1 MSRIYLVRHAS
12 PRVEPAT
19 PARAWGLSPRGVD
32 EAHRLAGAARTWGIA
47 ALYSSAEPK
56 AAATAAI
63 IGEALA
69 LPVWLVEGFEEQRW
83 EEWVENADAFN
94 AAVRHILEDPDTS
107 ARGSE
112 TAAAAAARFG
122 AALRIAG
129 EGPVP
134 AAIVSHGRVLA
145 AYLAGAVP
153 LDDPYAFW
161 RAIPMPGYACIELAP
176 DGRVGFIEGFRGVGG
191 GR

>member
-107 ARGSE
+107 VRAAE
-112 TAAAAAARFG
+112 TASAAATRLD
-122 AALRIAG
+122 AALCIVA
-129 EGPVP
+129 EGPSP
-134 AAIVSHGRVLA
+134 AAVVSHGRVIT
-145 AYLAGAVP
+145 AYLARALP
-153 LDDPYAFW
+153 LDDPYGFW
-161 RAIPMPGYACIELAP
+161 RAIPMPGYACIERTP
-176 DGRVGFIEGFRGVGG
+176 NGRVRLIEGFRGIGDG
-191 GR
+191 P